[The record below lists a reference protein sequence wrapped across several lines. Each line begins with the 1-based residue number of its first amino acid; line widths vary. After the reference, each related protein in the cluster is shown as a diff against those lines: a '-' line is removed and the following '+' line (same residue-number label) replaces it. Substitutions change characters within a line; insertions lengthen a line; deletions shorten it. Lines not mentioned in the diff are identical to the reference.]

1 MGGVGA
7 REGRE
12 DEEGVKREVDR
23 GLGSNVDEARG
34 LVVGNSLDDVG
45 LVGRGMSVAAAGVGG
60 VNDSE
65 GVLVR
70 DPAWGSS
77 SSGSGPTG
85 ARSEGDTTGVGG
97 LPKRERDVRFVSTC
111 VSNDI
116 REIMGFSVEDARV
129 TSGSISSA
137 SSSSSFSSEVSSADL
152 SASSPKLCRTRFQAG
167 RKDQSVQR
175 PFHKLMTMRTRIKR
189 LRLSRRGVSVEDAG
203 ADSEAFPFI
212 GEARPSGMDC
222 AVCKPFD
229 SKARDTESSIT
240 AVEGRVRLSDFVRC
254 SFGEVLRPKRKMSVS
269 SWDRVRWTPNG
280 AGEGGDSVIGVV
292 GWLASASYCLEMYPR
307 VFIVWCREQVSFHSI
322 RFGVRNG

>member
-12 DEEGVKREVDR
+12 DEEGVKREVDK

-34 LVVGNSLDDVG
+34 LEVGGSLGD
-45 LVGRGMSVAAAGVGG
+45 LGRGTSVAAAGVGG

-70 DPAWGSS
+70 VPAGGSS

-116 REIMGFSVEDARV
+116 RETAGFSIEDARV
-129 TSGSISSA
+129 TSGSTSSV

-152 SASSPKLCRTRFQAG
+152 SASSPKLWRTRFQAG
-167 RKDQSVQR
+167 RKDQRVQI
-175 PFHKLMTMRTRIKR
+175 PFHKLMKMRTRIKR
-189 LRLSRRGVSVEDAG
+189 LRLSRRGVGVEDAG
-203 ADSEAFPFI
+203 AGSKAFPFI
-212 GEARPSGMDC
+212 GEARPSGRDC
-222 AVCKPFD
+222 AVSKPFD
-229 SKARDTESSIT
+229 SIARDTESSVT

-254 SFGEVLRPKRKMSVS
+254 NFGEALRPKRKMSVS
-269 SWDRVRWTPNG
+269 SWDRVRWTPNDD
-280 AGEGGDSVIGVV
+280 GGGPDSVVGVV

-307 VFIVWCREQVSFHSI
+307 VFIVWCREQVSFHNI